1 MKAPNLY
8 YSKTGMKAPN
18 PHCIKTGLPLILL
31 CFAVFCGS
39 CRQGSTGGSRT
50 ELLFEREKTTTLW
63 LDTGE
68 AEVVHTAVD
77 LLRRDIQLVFNAD
90 LKIVE
95 HKKDADIVLASS
107 GLKRPASSGL
117 KKFSSSWLKRSAVA
131 GPKKLAFFKCHRS
144 SFSKSNSRG
153 GEAFRIRLCKS
164 GRKPQLIVSGSE
176 PRGLAYG
183 ILELSRMIGV
193 SPWHYFADS
202 RPKELESFEFPLK
215 RIEQQASVKYRGI
228 FINDEDWGLMPWA
241 SQTLAPQQGKGVIGP
256 EAYEKIF
263 ELLLRLRANTIWP
276 AMHECT
282 RPFYQVEGNAQMA
295 RKYGILLGSSHCEPL
310 ARNSASEWDMDGS
323 GDYNFMTNPSN
334 VIQYWAGRLQ
344 KLSPGEN
351 IFTLGM
357 RGKHDGLMQG
367 VKTLEEHKAALSR
380 IIPVQQDLLKQYIDA
395 DIEAIPQVFIPYKE
409 VMEVY
414 DAGLEVPDHVTL
426 VWCDDN
432 YGYIRRLS
440 NAREQERSG
449 ASGIYYHVS
458 YWGRPHDYLWLASTS
473 PGLIYSEMLRAY
485 KHGADRLWILNV
497 GDIKPAEYLTE
508 YFLDLAWDINA
519 VGNDFGHLQRFMHRE
534 FGAEQATALSEVYER
549 YYRLATIRKPE
560 FMGWSRVEESGY
572 GRGGKTPVRDTEYHP
587 EFNKELQHRLEA
599 YREQEQRV
607 AEIRLRIPVRQ
618 LSCFFQLVEYP
629 IRAASL
635 MNQKWLYARLARYYS
650 DSCPE
655 LARLCAA
662 LSLQAYE
669 NIEQLTATYNSLEEG
684 KWERIMDFR
693 PRELPVFDKPV
704 FNNPEL
710 DGPEQK
716 SSEFGKFLFEGPEF
730 EKLFDQT
737 LENNRRL
744 YDSLISQTVQS
755 ADSVSLVDN
764 SRPFVTACNAVRAW
778 SVRGKVVIIR
788 GLGHSFEAVQMPQGS
803 SVNYCF
809 DLPEGGE
816 YRIVIAAVP
825 NHDVDG
831 QGMKIRVAA
840 EGRDLGEFDYKT
852 RGRSEAWKQQ
862 VLRGQALIEIPA
874 REMEKGRINI
884 SITALSPYIQ
894 LDQLMILQGEMNFYE
909 FPVGNSK

>member
-1 MKAPNLY
+1 
-8 YSKTGMKAPN
+8 
-18 PHCIKTGLPLILL
+18 
-31 CFAVFCGS
+31 
-39 CRQGSTGGSRT
+39 
-50 ELLFEREKTTTLW
+50 
-63 LDTGE
+63 
-68 AEVVHTAVD
+68 
-77 LLRRDIQLVFNAD
+77 
-90 LKIVE
+90 
-95 HKKDADIVLASS
+95 
-107 GLKRPASSGL
+107 
-117 KKFSSSWLKRSAVA
+117 
-131 GPKKLAFFKCHRS
+131 
-144 SFSKSNSRG
+144 
-153 GEAFRIRLCKS
+153 
-164 GRKPQLIVSGSE
+164 
-176 PRGLAYG
+176 
-183 ILELSRMIGV
+183 
-193 SPWHYFADS
+193 
-202 RPKELESFEFPLK
+202 
-215 RIEQQASVKYRGI
+215 
-228 FINDEDWGLMPWA
+228 
-241 SQTLAPQQGKGVIGP
+241 
-256 EAYEKIF
+256 
-263 ELLLRLRANTIWP
+263 
-276 AMHECT
+276 
-282 RPFYQVEGNAQMA
+282 
-295 RKYGILLGSSHCEPL
+295 
-310 ARNSASEWDMDGS
+310 
-323 GDYNFMTNPSN
+323 
-334 VIQYWAGRLQ
+334 
-344 KLSPGEN
+344 
-351 IFTLGM
+351 
-357 RGKHDGLMQG
+357 
-367 VKTLEEHKAALSR
+367 
-380 IIPVQQDLLKQYIDA
+380 LLKQYIDA

-414 DAGLEVPDHVTL
+414 DAGLEVPEHVTL

-508 YFLDLAWDINA
+508 YFLDLAWDIDA

-607 AEIRLRIPVRQ
+607 AEIRLRIPEQQ

-635 MNQKWLYARLARYYS
+635 MNHKWQYARLARYYS
-650 DSCPE
+650 DSRPE

-662 LSLQAYE
+662 LSLQAYQG
-669 NIEQLTATYNSLEEG
+669 IEQLTATYNSLEQG

-730 EKLFDQT
+730 EKLFDYT
-737 LENNRRL
+737 LENNRLL

-755 ADSVSLVDN
+755 ADSVSPVDN
-764 SRPFVTACNAVRAW
+764 SRPFVTACNAARAR
-778 SVRGKVVIIR
+778 SVRGKVGSIR
-788 GLGHSFEAVQMPQGS
+788 GLGHSFEAVQMAQGS
-803 SVNYCF
+803 SVNYRF
-809 DLPEGGE
+809 DLPESGE

-831 QGMKIRVAA
+831 QGMKIRVAVD
-840 EGRDLGEFDYKT
+840 GRDLGEFDYKT
-852 RGRSEAWKQQ
+852 RGRSEVWKQQ

-874 REMEKGRINI
+874 REMEKGRVNI

-909 FPVGNSK
+909 FPVSNSK